1 MRSLIA
7 IQIVCIGSINSVNHL
22 VRSIDPNQLQAD
34 RIENTTNLDFNLLY
48 VTITNS
54 DLLMGIEPKVSCR

>member
-1 MRSLIA
+1 M
-7 IQIVCIGSINSVNHL
+7 VN
-22 VRSIDPNQLQAD
+22 RIDPIDLQAD

-54 DLLMGIEPKVSCR
+54 DLLMGIQPKVSCL